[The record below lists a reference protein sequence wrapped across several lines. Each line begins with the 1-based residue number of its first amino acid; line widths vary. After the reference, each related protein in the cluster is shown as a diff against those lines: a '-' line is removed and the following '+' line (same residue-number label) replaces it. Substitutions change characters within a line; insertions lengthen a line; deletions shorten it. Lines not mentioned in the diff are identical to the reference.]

1 MERTSVACKG
11 CGIKVAPFDPERIQK
26 GLEIW
31 HGNCL
36 RKKEKE
42 DETTLRAR
50 VRDINS
56 FWKLSSV
63 Q

>member
-1 MERTSVACKG
+1 MERTPIACKG
-11 CGIKVAPFDPERIQK
+11 CGIKVSPYAPERIQR

-31 HGNCL
+31 HSNCL
-36 RKKEKE
+36 RKKEKT
-42 DETTLRAR
+42 DETVLRAR